1 MHKLSAMCVA
11 TVDKA
16 SITTL
21 CVVRKTDFF
30 CYYLKSGAESIPSK
44 SFISHFTMTTA
55 FWDRD
60 NFDFRLSSV
69 KNPRLYCLYGA
80 ELLLPSL
87 LLYED
92 DKMEQM

>member
-30 CYYLKSGAESIPSK
+30 CYYLKSGAESISLK
-44 SFISHFTMTTA
+44 SFISPFTMTTA
-55 FWDRD
+55 F
-60 NFDFRLSSV
+60 
-69 KNPRLYCLYGA
+69 
-80 ELLLPSL
+80 
-87 LLYED
+87 
-92 DKMEQM
+92 